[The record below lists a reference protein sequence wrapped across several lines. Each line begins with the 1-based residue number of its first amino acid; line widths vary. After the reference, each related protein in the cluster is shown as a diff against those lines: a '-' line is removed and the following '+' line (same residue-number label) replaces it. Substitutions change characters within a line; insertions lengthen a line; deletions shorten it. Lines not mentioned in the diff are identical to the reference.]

1 MIKYLAFLVLIC
13 SGIVGLSSCNKTD
26 PNCQISSSCNTEK
39 IDSGDV
45 TINISYEAGQ
55 PGVPVVLYDGYVE
68 DNVILWSDTLYQSNI
83 TFYLPVGKRY
93 AAEAYYVTSNQTIV
107 ALDGTKFKDN
117 SNEECNTTCYQFPTV
132 SLDCEKL

>member
-1 MIKYLAFLVLIC
+1 MIKYLTFLVLNC
-13 SGIVGLSSCNKTD
+13 SGIVLLSSCNKTD
-26 PNCQISSSCNTEK
+26 PNCQVSTSCNTEK

-55 PGVPVVLYDGYVE
+55 PGVPVILYDGYVE
-68 DNVILWSDTLYQSNI
+68 DNVILWSDTVYQSNI

-117 SNEECNTTCYQFPTV
+117 TNEECNTTCYQFPTV

>member
-1 MIKYLAFLVLIC
+1 MKKYFAFLILILLVV
-13 SGIVGLSSCNKTD
+13 SINSSCNKTD
-26 PNCQISSSCNTEK
+26 PNCQISTSCYTEK

-55 PGVPVVLYDGYVE
+55 PGVPVILYDGYVE

-83 TFYLPVGKRY
+83 TFYLPVGKRF

-107 ALDGTKFKDN
+107 ALDGSKLKDN
-117 SNEECNTTCYQFPTV
+117 TNEECNITCYQFPTLT
-132 SLDCEKL
+132 LDCEKL